1 MRSVMTNKATP
12 GGHSAGGGFILP
24 KSEGE
29 RAYFS
34 LVSSTAILE
43 AILALL

>member
-12 GGHSAGGGFILP
+12 GGMSAGGALFYRSQKG
-24 KSEGE
+24 

>member
-1 MRSVMTNKATP
+1 MRSVMTNKAPPADIPP
-12 GGHSAGGGFILP
+12 GGALFYRSQ
-24 KSEGE
+24 EGE

>member
-1 MRSVMTNKATP
+1 MRSVMTNKAPP
-12 GGHSAGGGFILP
+12 GGMSAGGALFYR
-24 KSEGE
+24 SQEGE